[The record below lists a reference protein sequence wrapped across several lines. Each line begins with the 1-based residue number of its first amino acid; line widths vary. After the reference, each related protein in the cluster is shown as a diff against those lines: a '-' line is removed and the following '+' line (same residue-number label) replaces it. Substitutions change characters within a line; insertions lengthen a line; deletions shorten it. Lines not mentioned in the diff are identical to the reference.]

1 MNKQEA
7 IEKIKNLS
15 IEKNGI
21 SSEKGNLDG
30 VGFKDKVSAW
40 DVICILE
47 KLHEPQKVV
56 LSQFVAKW
64 IEECKHDRFYA
75 LHGAYSNMNSRL
87 IRWRFGGGN
96 SELFAKAWIY
106 GYVIEGEEEEEK
118 LYTVEIPD
126 NKIGSLTVLEKYHDG
141 SIEISQMDVFPV
153 DWRNLT
159 EYHLT
164 EKEIRKDFEWAWQW
178 AKEVE

>member
-7 IEKIKNLS
+7 IKLLKA
-15 IEKNGI
+15 I
-21 SSEKGNLDG
+21 SQLEFDLTGRPTVHIDRI
-30 VGFKDKVSAW
+30 VSAI
-40 DVICILE
+40 DQIDDT
-47 KLHEPQKVV
+47 QKVV
-56 LSQFVAKW
+56 IPKFVAKW

-87 IRWRFGGGN
+87 LRWRFGGGN

-126 NKIGSLTVLEKYHDG
+126 SNMNSLTVLEKFYDG
-141 SIEISQMDVFPV
+141 TIEISQMDVFPV

-178 AKEVE
+178 AKELEDE